1 MKRLTTHILM
11 LLAIVAMSSCT
22 KNNGDIGYWFGLWHL
37 DSIELNGEVDN
48 NYNGCYYFKFQNK
61 VFCLSWVDETTHD
74 YIEQFAQ
81 WEASAGDKSLTVN
94 FIDDH
99 FSPNFGDTFPS
110 NYMATVNDFNVLT
123 LNNTTMI
130 LTRVDEE
137 TAVTVTYHLTRCG

>member
-11 LLAIVAMSSCT
+11 LLAIVAMSGCT

-74 YIEQFAQ
+74 YIE
-81 WEASAGDKSLTVN
+81 
-94 FIDDH
+94 
-99 FSPNFGDTFPS
+99 
-110 NYMATVNDFNVLT
+110 
-123 LNNTTMI
+123 
-130 LTRVDEE
+130 
-137 TAVTVTYHLTRCG
+137 